1 MDHVME
7 EILDKFMHML
17 IKMVSQ
23 KKPVKLMQ
31 LKILITFPAQIYK
44 DVKIVH
50 LQLDKNQVIKVIVGL
65 NQNTQFGKL
74 INMEELQEL
83 KK

>member
-1 MDHVME
+1 
-7 EILDKFMHML
+7 
-17 IKMVSQ
+17 MVSQ

-50 LQLDKNQVIKVIVGL
+50 LHLAKNQVIKVIVGL